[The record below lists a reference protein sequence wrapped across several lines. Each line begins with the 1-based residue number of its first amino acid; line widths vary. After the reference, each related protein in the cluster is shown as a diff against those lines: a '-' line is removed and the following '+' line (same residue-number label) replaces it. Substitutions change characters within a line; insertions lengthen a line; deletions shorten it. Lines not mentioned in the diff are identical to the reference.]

1 MSYSATLL
9 PPGRRTLARVSA
21 SLRSATEEAEERMG
35 EEGRGCRTKREEEE
49 EEGGSQAGCRY
60 GQMRREVLV
69 SDTF

>member
-9 PPGRRTLARVSA
+9 PPGRRTLASVSV

-35 EEGRGCRTKREEEE
+35 GEGRGCRTKREEE